1 MDTRKSAWAEM
12 TLLKVLFCWLI
23 LPVIVAIVVARH
35 YNVHVGQMSIS
46 VKEGVFSISNHE
58 YAVAGITEIN
68 VYQSFFGR
76 IFNYGTVKISLAGNK
91 YVGLEGILAP
101 NEIKAFIESQL
112 NKTADATHM
121 LVN

>member
-1 MDTRKSAWAEM
+1 M

-23 LPVIVAIVVARH
+23 IPVVVAIVVAKH
-35 YNVHVGQMSIS
+35 YNVHIGQKTIS
-46 VKEGVFSISNHE
+46 VKDGVFNISNRE

-76 IFNYGTVKISLAGNK
+76 IFNYGTVNISLAGHK
-91 YVGLEGILAP
+91 YVSLEGILAP

-112 NKTADATHM
+112 KKTADATHM
-121 LVN
+121 LIN

>member
-23 LPVIVAIVVARH
+23 IPVIVAIVIAKH
-35 YNVHVGQMSIS
+35 YNVHIGQKTIS
-46 VKEGVFSISNHE
+46 VKDGVFNISNSE

-76 IFNYGTVKISLAGNK
+76 IFNYGTVNISLAGNK
-91 YVGLEGILAP
+91 YVSLEGILAP

-112 NKTADATHM
+112 NKTANATHM
-121 LVN
+121 LFN